1 MNLPNK
7 LTVTRLILAP
17 VVFVWFFA
25 IDLIEGLSPV
35 FYGAILAVLYI
46 IMELTDLFDGKIARK
61 RGLVT
66 DLGKVLDPFGD
77 VISHLTFFT
86 LFLYADLM
94 PVWAF
99 VLILWREFSQSFIRM
114 LLMGKGKPMAAN
126 IFGKAKTCFY
136 AFCSVC
142 AFILRIIGKAGISYS
157 WTGWFMTVCWALAAF
172 FSVGSFII
180 YIKNTIKSGV
190 LSSMTR

>member
-7 LTVTRLILAP
+7 LTVTRLVLAP
-17 VVFVWFFA
+17 LVFLWFFA

-35 FYGAILAVLYI
+35 LYGVVLVLLYGV
-46 IMELTDLFDGKIARK
+46 MELTDLLDGKIARK
-61 RGLVT
+61 RGLIT

-86 LFLYADLM
+86 CFLSCGIM

-99 VLILWREFSQSFIRM
+99 IIILWREFSQSFMRM

-126 IFGKAKTCFY
+126 LFGKAKTCFY
-136 AFCSVC
+136 ALCSVL
-142 AFILRIIGKAGISYS
+142 AFAVRIATVSGYSYS
-157 WTGWFMTVCWALAAF
+157 WVPSVMAVFWALAAF
-172 FSVGSFII
+172 FSAGSFII
-180 YIKNTIKSGV
+180 YIRNTIKSGA
-190 LSSMTR
+190 LKSLTR